1 MEICGRCSHAGFGK
15 VLPQRNPTRKYKDW
29 LSFIPRPHLSSSWL
43 PTKNPSAGKKLP
55 RHLYHFH
62 PVYPFWLH
70 CSAHPL
76 TQATNSTSSDL
87 DNGSIPLTSMHSNI
101 HTFAVNPFVPII
113 LNNKHYSLIYLG
125 TGPTSNMSDYSVN
138 ASAESPAGSWPALP
152 PSYYSPHTMEN
163 IFTTN
168 ANINASTLHNIATS
182 QVQTIKNHKEI
193 YHFATIRFEDRIKR
207 LKAKIQD
214 YAETYK
220 TAPDRYMYNTNYPDL
235 RIPLRE
241 GIYTEAYWVTLAH
254 NRYIQAYSQEQ
265 GPLDTPYS
273 LPIYAHPVYLADPTE
288 PIPTWFHQLLTG
300 TPAVY
305 ANFAKAAH

>member
-1 MEICGRCSHAGFGK
+1 
-15 VLPQRNPTRKYKDW
+15 
-29 LSFIPRPHLSSSWL
+29 
-43 PTKNPSAGKKLP
+43 
-55 RHLYHFH
+55 
-62 PVYPFWLH
+62 
-70 CSAHPL
+70 
-76 TQATNSTSSDL
+76 
-87 DNGSIPLTSMHSNI
+87 MHSNI

-305 ANFAKAAH
+305 ANFAKAAHWLDDWGIAADIVCYWKLDDDLSCINVGLERLNAKVDAIRISKMICEGWLELACAPKQLVLGKCRGFVTPRGQG